1 MNSRKI
7 NSYTRTEVLVLLIA
21 IGDDTTYHNYY
32 NWSVFKYRQASMTKK
47 STNSFMELN
56 GLIQIINNTSYSINY
71 VQLQS
76 TVNTNLTLKTT
87 NKHRTFIGRVYDK
100 VR

>member
-1 MNSRKI
+1 
-7 NSYTRTEVLVLLIA
+7 
-21 IGDDTTYHNYY
+21 
-32 NWSVFKYRQASMTKK
+32 MTKK

-76 TVNTNLTLKTT
+76 TVNTNLILKTT

-100 VR
+100 VRYT